1 MNVTTTITL
10 YTPGWERFVSD
21 RFTAM
26 RLGRGLSPRDDWKSI
41 RKARREK
48 RRKARELA
56 KMKREAL
63 AHAAIRA
70 RHARSRGLIG
80 AAKKE
85 HGGTYY
91 GDFTGY
97 GKEARE
103 SGWALWI

>member
-1 MNVTTTITL
+1 MI
-10 YTPGWERFVSD
+10 
-21 RFTAM
+21 
-26 RLGRGLSPRDDWKSI
+26 PRNDFHAI
-41 RKARREK
+41 LKARREK